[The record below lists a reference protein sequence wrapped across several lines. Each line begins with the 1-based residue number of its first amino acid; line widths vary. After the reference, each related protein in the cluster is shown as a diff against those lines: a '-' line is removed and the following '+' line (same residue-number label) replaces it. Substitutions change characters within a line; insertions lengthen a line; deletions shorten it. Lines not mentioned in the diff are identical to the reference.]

1 MASVSR
7 WQPDSRRRLQDAAT
21 ELYAER
27 GFAETTVAAVAERAG
42 LTERTFFRHFADK
55 REVLFGNEDD
65 LRDRLVE
72 AVGATSA
79 GSVRD
84 AIMAGL
90 DAVASEL
97 QPRREELRRR
107 EPIIAAHPELQ
118 ERELSK
124 LASWTAAL
132 EAALRARGVDRPA
145 AKLAAAVSIA
155 VFNVAAQRW
164 LAEDREMDL
173 ITLARATFAD
183 LTTSL
188 SALDE

>member
-1 MASVSR
+1 MAFVSR

-55 REVLFGNEDD
+55 REVLFGNEDA
-65 LRDRLVE
+65 LGERLVE
-72 AVGATSA
+72 AVGAA
-79 GSVRD
+79 GDGRTVRE

-90 DAVASEL
+90 NAVASEL

-132 EAALRARGVDRPA
+132 EAALRARGVDGPA
-145 AKLAAAVSIA
+145 ARLAAGVSIA
-155 VFNVAAQRW
+155 VFNIAAQRW
-164 LAEDREMDL
+164 LAEDGEADL
-173 ITLARATFAD
+173 FTLAQATFAD
-183 LTTSL
+183 LKTI
-188 SALDE
+188 A